1 MRKSI
6 VRSLLVGGAF
16 QLHVAVGFHT
26 MSSPPSVSATSLKS
40 SALFDKPEVPF
51 DLWDG
56 ATAQEKE
63 IAYEI
68 LKRTMESDIHFQH
81 EEHGFFTNEE
91 EEWELHHGDTFDG
104 DALHHV
110 VERATVPF
118 YILNQDSEYHLVEE
132 EHSPDCI
139 GEDKE
144 RQQLHQKSSM
154 ADTPVLHEIS
164 RENKD
169 SFRKSA
175 ADKTLSHKYE
185 NLDVTNHDIATGE
198 TLAVTAETL
207 AELAEKLPQLV
218 PLAHDQTT
226 ELSSQ
231 TTPVRKEDFHK
242 TKICLQALGDAARD
256 GAASVLQD
264 MGRGLRWNAVVTMAK
279 SLSDGE
285 KDRLLNILQE
295 SLDQPWS
302 NKHFGVLEPDEN
314 ERVSE
319 RKLQKEIFVL
329 EELLEKRTQR
339 NKELIVRE
347 NDLKLRL
354 EHIDEQKKKQ
364 MSSTGEAFSFQNE
377 LIANEHLMQWE
388 LHLDSNKF
396 SSDNHYHFDI

>member
-1 MRKSI
+1 
-6 VRSLLVGGAF
+6 
-16 QLHVAVGFHT
+16 
-26 MSSPPSVSATSLKS
+26 
-40 SALFDKPEVPF
+40 
-51 DLWDG
+51 
-56 ATAQEKE
+56 
-63 IAYEI
+63 
-68 LKRTMESDIHFQH
+68 
-81 EEHGFFTNEE
+81 
-91 EEWELHHGDTFDG
+91 
-104 DALHHV
+104 
-110 VERATVPF
+110 
-118 YILNQDSEYHLVEE
+118 
-132 EHSPDCI
+132 
-139 GEDKE
+139 
-144 RQQLHQKSSM
+144 
-154 ADTPVLHEIS
+154 
-164 RENKD
+164 
-169 SFRKSA
+169 
-175 ADKTLSHKYE
+175 
-185 NLDVTNHDIATGE
+185 
-198 TLAVTAETL
+198 
-207 AELAEKLPQLV
+207 
-218 PLAHDQTT
+218 
-226 ELSSQ
+226 
-231 TTPVRKEDFHK
+231 
-242 TKICLQALGDAARD
+242 LQALGDAARD

-285 KDRLLNILQE
+285 KDSLLNILQE
-295 SLDQPWS
+295 SLDQPRS